1 MSATTQAH
9 APTSEQFS
17 ANEAQDT
24 MTVRDYFAARAMQS
38 LVRNHEAMA
47 PTPLGAAAVLPAVRV
62 ATVAYDIAD
71 AMLEARRK

>member
-9 APTSEQFS
+9 AQTSERSS

-47 PTPLGAAAVLPAVRV
+47 PTPLGGAAVLPAVRV
-62 ATVAYDIAD
+62 AIVAYDIAD